1 VGCGHP
7 GCYPI
12 YETPKCVKNCVNDEL
27 WLDSKHHGISAYEI
41 SEDPKDLMAE
51 VYKNGPVEVAFDVY
65 EVCSLQT
72 TTMILQA
79 TPLYLCCVTSGFH
92 LVHKCILFKVMSSQ

>member
-72 TTMILQA
+72 TTMI
-79 TPLYLCCVTSGFH
+79 
-92 LVHKCILFKVMSSQ
+92 